1 VRAPPEVKVRAPL
14 KHTGA
19 IFIRHSRKKGGPKA
33 APSPAHLE
41 RTNAA
46 RGFATVFAFKAR
58 PKGLQRAGCI
68 TMTPRI
74 NAVNSGAAFEPAHL

>member
-1 VRAPPEVKVRAPL
+1 VRAPL
-14 KHTGA
+14 KHGST

-46 RGFATVFAFKAR
+46 RGFADFAVQSRAE
-58 PKGLQRAGCI
+58 GLTTHRLYHHD
-68 TMTPRI
+68 
-74 NAVNSGAAFEPAHL
+74 PAH

>member
-1 VRAPPEVKVRAPL
+1 MSIEKRKRM
-14 KHTGA
+14 A
-19 IFIRHSRKKGGPKA
+19 ISKKGGPKA

-46 RGFATVFAFKAR
+46 RGFAAVWFSPFKAG
-58 PKGLQRAGCI
+58 PKGLQCAGCI

-74 NAVNSGAAFEPAHL
+74 NAVNYGVEFEPVHL